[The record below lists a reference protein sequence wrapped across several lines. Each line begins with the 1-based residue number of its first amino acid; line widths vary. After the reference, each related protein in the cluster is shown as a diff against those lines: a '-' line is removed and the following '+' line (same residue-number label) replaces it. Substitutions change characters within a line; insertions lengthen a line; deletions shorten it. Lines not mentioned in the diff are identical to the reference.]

1 METKKKSKY
10 RSTAKHGKRLGEV
23 EKLAV
28 IAQVE
33 GGLSIREVARRNNM
47 SQNTIRKI
55 REESPSLDALGKE
68 VDAIKKGL
76 SRKVWR
82 IGDMLADSVIDHP
95 EVIDNAALSQRMVG
109 LGIAVDKG
117 RLMDG
122 EPTEITKIHDEPM
135 GVLMDQLGNI
145 LRRASMIGVEVTRM
159 MASIPEEIRET
170 AMKCL
175 PGGDGVDGNG

>member
-1 METKKKSKY
+1 VETKKRSKY
-10 RSTAKHGKRLGEV
+10 RSTAKHGKRHGEAT
-23 EKLAV
+23 KLAV
-28 IAQVE
+28 IAQL
-33 GGLSIREVARRNNM
+33 GTGKTIREVAKINGM
-47 SQNTIRKI
+47 STATVLRFKQELGSVDTINQEVNT
-55 REESPSLDALGKE
+55 L
-68 VDAIKKGL
+68 KKGL

-135 GVLMDQLGNI
+135 GELMSQLGNI
-145 LRRASMIGVEVTRM
+145 LRRAPMIGVEVTRL
-159 MASIPEEIRET
+159 ITTLPEGVRAT
-170 AMKCL
+170 AMRCL
-175 PGGDGVDGNG
+175 PGSDGVDGHE